1 MSGFYRSAAVQ
12 PVVDAWLDFGGVP
25 SELLDELGVSEV
37 AMLDP
42 CAWIARGACFR
53 LANELSARSGDAN
66 IGLHLAEQVNWRTL
80 GCWASQI
87 VSAPTLGRALWHAS
101 RKLGLLE
108 TPSQLEVL
116 ADHDRSCLVFTYE
129 PPFEDR
135 PDQFLFADLL
145 TMKRI
150 FSFTAEPVAV
160 SVRTVLGKPR
170 DADEVIRLLGSDIEF
185 DAPANELVFD
195 TAALSVPMRDD
206 AREFSLNA
214 AQGGDKCRTAHD
226 VASVI
231 GRRLEY
237 EPLTISLVAGQLGMN
252 VRTVQ
257 RHLGLW
263 NISFEALLDQYRR
276 QHALELLLKQRRPVT
291 DVAFRLGYS
300 DAGHFSR
307 AFKRWFGVPPSHC
320 NEILIPLAQPEAG
333 SLPADF

>member
-1 MSGFYRSAAVQ
+1 M
-12 PVVDAWLDFGGVP
+12 
-25 SELLDELGVSEV
+25 LDELGVSEV

-53 LANELSARSGDAN
+53 LTNELSARSGDAD
-66 IGLHLAEQVNWRTL
+66 IGLHLAEKVDWRTL
-80 GCWASQI
+80 GCWAAQI
-87 VSAPTLGRALWHAS
+87 ISAPTLGRALWHAS
-101 RKLGLLE
+101 RNLGLLE
-108 TPSQLEVL
+108 RPSRLALL
-116 ADHDRSCLVFTYE
+116 ADYGQSCLSFTYQ

-145 TMKRI
+145 TLKRI

-160 SVRTVLGKPR
+160 SIRTVLGKPR
-170 DADEVIRLLGSDIEF
+170 DTDEVMRLLGPDIEF
-185 DAPANELVFD
+185 GAQANVLVFD
-195 TAALSVPMRDD
+195 TAALSMPMRDD
-206 AREFSLNA
+206 AREFVLNA
-214 AQGGDKCRTAHD
+214 AQCGDKRQTAHD

-263 NISFEALLDQYRR
+263 NISFEALLEQYRR
-276 QHALELLLKQRRPVT
+276 QHALELLLQQRRPVT

-307 AFKRWFGVPPSHC
+307 AFKRWFGVPPSDC
-320 NEILIPLAQPEAG
+320 DQILIPLVQPDAG
-333 SLPADF
+333 SLPAAF